1 MVIRRLRASSTCC
14 LSGVRTARPPLLA
27 QALVACGGGQASL
40 VFDGATRYGGQDSIS
55 VIGVNGVA
63 SSQGPDLGNQTVRLH
78 TEAGAGRP
86 FLTDSRLNDG
96 FAGTIGELL
105 CAIEYDREPWT
116 QRAAIFPRSSSA
128 GWRCAPA
135 GQAARLPSER
145 TRTRN
150 RRRAV
155 AVRL

>member
-1 MVIRRLRASSTCC
+1 VW
-14 LSGVRTARPPLLA
+14 
-27 QALVACGGGQASL
+27 
-40 VFDGATRYGGQDSIS
+40 
-55 VIGVNGVA
+55 
-63 SSQGPDLGNQTVRLH
+63 LH

-96 FAGTIGELL
+96 FAGTMGELL

-128 GWRCAPA
+128 RWRCAPA
-135 GQAARLPSER
+135 GQPARLPSER

>member
-1 MVIRRLRASSTCC
+1 MLSERGADRPTSAVSSGASG
-14 LSGVRTARPPLLA
+14 LWR
-27 QALVACGGGQASL
+27 GQASL

-55 VIGVNGVA
+55 VIGANGVA

-86 FLTDSRLNDG
+86 FLRDSRLKDG
-96 FAGTIGELL
+96 FAGTMGELW
-105 CAIEYDREPWT
+105 CAVEYDREPWT

-128 GWRCAPA
+128 GWRRAPA
-135 GQAARLPSER
+135 GQVARLPSER
-145 TRTRN
+145 TRTKN

-155 AVRL
+155 PVRL